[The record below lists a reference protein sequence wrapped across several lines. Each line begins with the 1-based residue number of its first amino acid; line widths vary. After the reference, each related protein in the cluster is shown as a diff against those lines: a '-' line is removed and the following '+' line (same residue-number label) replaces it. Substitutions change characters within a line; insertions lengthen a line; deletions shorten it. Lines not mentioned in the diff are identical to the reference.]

1 MGEGDRR
8 VIGAETERTV
18 TSGQRKGKHREAY
31 LESRRSK
38 IW

>member
-18 TSGQRKGKHREAY
+18 TSGQRKGKHIWRVEDP
-31 LESRRSK
+31 RSGR
-38 IW
+38 